1 MNPQSVCAFAVFAVW
16 SPLYNR
22 DMSKPTKPHGTS
34 KTGDLKKAIGE
45 KNASRVRELLV
56 TGHKPDAS
64 AARQAVDACI
74 KASSTAHMKEKP
86 LFGRMPSKKEQEKA
100 AAEAQ
105 AYYEIAELLLDGGA
119 PVPELLCS
127 AARCGNTKLAL
138 LLIRCGADVDYD
150 PPMGTP
156 LENAV
161 GAGNVEVVRALIKA
175 GADIQHQGIR
185 GTLLTRAVDAG
196 HVEMAKQLIV
206 AGVDVNASP
215 RFGASALLT
224 AVTKRKAE
232 FVRLLLDAG
241 AKVDQKGSVVC
252 GEFGKPE
259 IKEEGLF
266 RTTHIPNPPVAR
278 EATPLIVAIRRG
290 YADIAGLLIAAGADV
305 HVGDAE
311 GFTALVY
318 ALKAENQPLIKLL
331 KDSGAKPP
339 KYPEGSLPAAW
350 IAAAKAGDCA
360 RLRAMIGDGV
370 DVNLKYASRS
380 EDDDNEEED
389 GGEGTALKY
398 AAQKG
403 HLDAVNL
410 LLGSGAKA
418 DEKFGGEF
426 ESGHE
431 TALMHAAKAGHLEVA
446 RTLIAAKAA
455 VPAKDQSGK
464 TVLHYAAEGGN
475 AELIELLIKHG
486 ANVETKSKSGTS
498 PLMEAASAGRADAI
512 AALVKAGADPNRFTN
527 GMTALWYAASSGH
540 VAAVQALLDAGAA
553 PKAGD
558 KMFAPLEAA
567 SSDGHKEV
575 VSLLL
580 KHGKSAK
587 KAASKKAEP
596 PDGAALANAALMGQ
610 VDIVR
615 TLLESGADPNATSE
629 EHFTALMG
637 AVRAGRIELVKMLLK
652 AGADVNA
659 LNVDR
664 ETALDLAYDNIK
676 GAKDQAKFL
685 KMMSGDD
692 MDAETREA
700 IRVIKSAGNED
711 EITAVLEKAGGKRAK
726 DLKGKRA
733 PRAVEPEKKHNE
745 PVDVA
750 LPDFSERARKPEF
763 QKAIEDLAALTGKRA
778 KAVINQEGHPLTG
791 CVSFQVLTEAA
802 DKILKDHH
810 EKFLKRGWYL
820 LKSDRGFTSGKD
832 TLTLLPTTSRAEV
845 LAVYQTN
852 GANCGIY
859 TPDVIRWLDKLE
871 TTQPFLMTGAGFD
884 WCEGTFTKPI
894 ADSKKLA
901 KQMYEFCPDVVDQGT
916 GDISRLALELKK
928 TQRFFFW
935 WD

>member
-1 MNPQSVCAFAVFAVW
+1 M
-16 SPLYNR
+16 
-22 DMSKPTKPHGTS
+22 
-34 KTGDLKKAIGE
+34 
-45 KNASRVRELLV
+45 NASRIRELLAA
-56 TGHKPDAS
+56 GHKPDAS

-86 LFGRMPSKKEQEKA
+86 LFGRMPSKKEQAKA

-105 AYYEIAELLLDGGA
+105 AYYEIAELLLEGGA

-127 AARCGNTKLAL
+127 AARCGHTKLAL
-138 LLIRCGADVDYD
+138 LLIRCGADVDCD

-161 GAGNVEVVRALIKA
+161 GVGNVEVVRALIKA

-185 GTLLTRAVDAG
+185 GTLLNRAVDAG
-196 HVEMAKQLIV
+196 HVEMAKQLIA

-224 AVTKRKAE
+224 AVTQRKAE
-232 FVRLLLDAG
+232 LVRLLLDAG
-241 AKVDQKGSVVC
+241 ANVDQKGSVVC

-259 IKEEGLF
+259 VSEEGLF
-266 RTTHIPNPPVAR
+266 RTTHVPDPPVAR
-278 EATPLIVAIRRG
+278 EATPLIVATRRG
-290 YADIAGLLIAAGADV
+290 YADIAGQLIKAGADV
-305 HVGDAE
+305 HAGDAE
-311 GFTALVY
+311 GLTALVY
-318 ALKAENQPLIKLL
+318 ALKADDQPLIKLL
-331 KDSGAKPP
+331 KDAGAKPP
-339 KYPEGSLPAAW
+339 KYAEGSLAAAW

-380 EDDDNEEED
+380 EQDEEDEEEG

-403 HLDAVNL
+403 HLDAVKL
-410 LLGSGAKA
+410 LLASGAKP
-418 DEKFGGEF
+418 DEKSGGGF

-464 TVLHYAAEGGN
+464 TVLHYAAEGGH
-475 AELIELLIKHG
+475 AEMIELLIKHG
-486 ANVETKSKSGTS
+486 ANVETKSKCGTS
-498 PLMEAASAGRADAI
+498 PLMEAASAGRAEAI
-512 AALVKAGADPNRFTN
+512 VALVKAGADPNRFTN

-540 VAAVQALLDAGAA
+540 VVAVQALLDAGAD

-558 KMFAPLEAA
+558 RMFSPLEAA
-567 SSDGHKEV
+567 SSDGHKDV

-580 KHGKSAK
+580 KHGKSGK
-587 KAASKKAEP
+587 KAAPKKPEP

-637 AVRAGRIELVKMLLK
+637 AVRAGNVQLVQMLLK

-659 LNVDR
+659 LNEQR

-700 IRVIKSAGNED
+700 IRVIKAAGNED
-711 EITAVLEKAGGKRAK
+711 EITEALKKAGGKRGK

-733 PRAVEPEKKHNE
+733 PRPTEPEKKKRKE
-745 PVDVA
+745 PVEVEM
-750 LPDFSERARKPEF
+750 PDFSERAKKPEY
-763 QKAIEDLAALTGKRA
+763 QKAIEVLAALTGKRA
-778 KAVINQEGHPLTG
+778 KAVTNQEGHPLTD
-791 CVSFQVLTEAA
+791 CVSFQVLTEEA
-802 DKILKDHH
+802 DKILKEHH
-810 EKFLKRGWYL
+810 EKFLKRGCYL

-845 LAVYQTN
+845 LAAYQTN
-852 GANCGIY
+852 GANCEVY
-859 TPDVIRWLDKLE
+859 TPDIIRWLDELE
-871 TTQPFLMTGAGFD
+871 KTQPFLMTGAGFD

-901 KQMYEFCPDVVDQGT
+901 KQMYEFCPDIVDQGT
-916 GDISRLALELKK
+916 GEVSRLALELRK